1 MPHEASVQPEAST
14 VSVGLGIRYIAKH
27 CYAFSGPVT
36 TLNNAYATLLSFT
49 SGSGYAIVDII
60 LNASTT
66 DNDPA
71 AGLRSNFKITM
82 NDIVVGNFATVS
94 GQGSAASA
102 TDVIPFIIPPQTTV
116 VISNRATATTG
127 TVYCQITGRVHGA
140 V

>member
-1 MPHEASVQPEAST
+1 MPETDTIPVSASTASVGQ
-14 VSVGLGIRYIAKH
+14 GIRYIGEH
-27 CYAFSGPVT
+27 CYAFSGAVT

-71 AGLRSNFKITM
+71 AGLRSNFKIIM
-82 NDIVVGNFATVS
+82 NGAVVGNFATVS

-127 TVYCQITGRVHGA
+127 TVYCQITGRVYGA